1 MLSALHE
8 STLDQTAAYLRIRAR
23 MHWIY
28 FATLVCYVGLA
39 VAWIFMNVRKVRG
52 AHVVGGI
59 AIALAAPFFIAVG
72 AFLGSFDSNIC
83 YSGVIATLAEYPA
96 KPGLR
101 AELPLRGYET
111 SCEEVRVIVE
121 NRK

>member
-1 MLSALHE
+1 
-8 STLDQTAAYLRIRAR
+8 

-28 FATLVCYVGLA
+28 YATVVGYVGLA
-39 VAWIFMNVRKVRG
+39 VTWIFMSVRMLRG

-59 AIALAAPFFIAVG
+59 AIALAAPFFIAIG

-83 YSGVIATLAEYPA
+83 YSGVIATLAEHPA

-101 AELPLRGYET
+101 VELPLRGYET
-111 SCEEVRVIVE
+111 SCEEVRAIVE
-121 NRK
+121 SRK